1 MDILRIGIIGAGT
14 MGGGIA
20 QLAAQNG
27 FSVVLE
33 DINEEYVTAGLKKI
47 QERLENR
54 VHEGKMNVVAMEKI
68 LSRIRISTDMEDF
81 KDSDLIIEAVVEN
94 DEIKKQVFS
103 KLDKICRKDVIFTSN
118 TSSISITRLA
128 QATVRQDRCV

>member
-1 MDILRIGIIGAGT
+1 MVIQEIGIIGSGT

-47 QERLENR
+47 QERLEKR
-54 VHEGKMNVVAMEKI
+54 VNEGKITKDEKEKI
-68 LSRIRISTDMEDF
+68 ISRIRISTNLEDC
-81 KDSDLIIEAVVEN
+81 KNSDLIVEAVTEN
-94 DEIKKQVFS
+94 EDIKKHVF
-103 KLDKICRKDVIFTSN
+103 N
-118 TSSISITRLA
+118 
-128 QATVRQDRCV
+128 